1 MRTQWRSTVFVLAV
15 VALLVA
21 AMWPRERQSADV
33 AQPPSAPISHVGE
46 SEPSDDAS
54 LAALAVAAALQPCP
68 LPDPQGS
75 PSEQLSGVYVSC
87 LGSRERIDIGRAL
100 AGEPALINLWASWC
114 APCREE
120 IPVLSAYAEEPG
132 AVRVVGVNVQDSQ
145 SSALALLADLGVHY
159 PSFGDADAV
168 QRTLVAPPVL
178 PLSFIVQ
185 RDGSVERITDPPV
198 FRDKQQ
204 IRDAVARMVR

>member
-1 MRTQWRSTVFVLAV
+1 M
-15 VALLVA
+15 
-21 AMWPRERQSADV
+21 
-33 AQPPSAPISHVGE
+33 
-46 SEPSDDAS
+46 
-54 LAALAVAAALQPCP
+54 
-68 LPDPQGS
+68 
-75 PSEQLSGVYVSC
+75 
-87 LGSRERIDIGRAL
+87 
-100 AGEPALINLWASWC
+100 
-114 APCREE
+114 
-120 IPVLSAYAEEPG
+120 
-132 AVRVVGVNVQDSQ
+132 RVVGVNVQDSQ

-204 IRDAVARMVR
+204 IRDAVARIVR